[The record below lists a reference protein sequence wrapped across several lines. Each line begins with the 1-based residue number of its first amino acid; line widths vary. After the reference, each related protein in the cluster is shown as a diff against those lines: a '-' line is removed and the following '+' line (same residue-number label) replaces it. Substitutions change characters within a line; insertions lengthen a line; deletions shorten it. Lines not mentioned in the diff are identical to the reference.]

1 VPDHDKKG
9 YHVNRR
15 FLSIS
20 LQAASSS
27 ESYCHIYLQVVA
39 ASFKGL
45 SSQLVDEG
53 LICSQVNDCG
63 NFQSPLPMIIVKPGT
78 FLKLMNDRHYR
89 TVKDAPGIK
98 NHYEPHTHPLPNT
111 GASFF

>member
-45 SSQLVDEG
+45 SSRLVDEE
-53 LICSQVNDCG
+53 LMCSQVNDCG
-63 NFQSPLPMIIVKPGT
+63 NFQSSLPMIIVKPET
-78 FLKLMNDRHYR
+78 FLNLMNDRQYR
-89 TVKDAPGIK
+89 TLKDAPGIK
-98 NHYEPHTHPLPNT
+98 KHSEPHTHPLPNT
-111 GASFF
+111 GAGFF